1 MIINDTFFYF
11 LQPYSL
17 DIRQP
22 LRSES
27 YIQPFYVKKKKR
39 KKKKKRSNK
48 IHDENDEIRNA
59 FAWQLTVD
67 HKVNMTAEFFSSVID
82 YDMLLCGVLQY
93 NINAVKELNG

>member
-1 MIINDTFFYF
+1 MIINDTFFSF

-27 YIQPFYVKKKKR
+27 YIQPFYVKE
-39 KKKKKRSNK
+39 KKKRSNK

>member
-1 MIINDTFFYF
+1 MIINDTFFSF

-27 YIQPFYVKKKKR
+27 YRIIYTAILCKKKR
-39 KKKKKRSNK
+39 KKKKRSNK

-67 HKVNMTAEFFSSVID
+67 HKVNMTAEFLVQ
-82 YDMLLCGVLQY
+82 LLIMICYYVVFC
-93 NINAVKELNG
+93 NIISMQLKN